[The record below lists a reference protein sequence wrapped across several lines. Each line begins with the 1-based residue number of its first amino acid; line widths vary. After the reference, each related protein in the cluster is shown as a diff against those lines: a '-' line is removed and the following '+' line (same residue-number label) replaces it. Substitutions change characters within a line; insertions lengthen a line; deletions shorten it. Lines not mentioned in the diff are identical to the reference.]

1 VLQDAEGTERTEFTQ
16 RNRGTEVER
25 SGECG
30 RARNAGPLTKEAAQT
45 QTGGWILGLR
55 LRRFFRQRDGWLRQP
70 PAARSLA
77 LFVSV
82 APFLYVSSV
91 ASVFS
96 VVYGIT
102 LATAASR

>member
-1 VLQDAEGTERTEFTQ
+1 
-16 RNRGTEVER
+16 
-25 SGECG
+25 
-30 RARNAGPLTKEAAQT
+30 
-45 QTGGWILGLR
+45 LR